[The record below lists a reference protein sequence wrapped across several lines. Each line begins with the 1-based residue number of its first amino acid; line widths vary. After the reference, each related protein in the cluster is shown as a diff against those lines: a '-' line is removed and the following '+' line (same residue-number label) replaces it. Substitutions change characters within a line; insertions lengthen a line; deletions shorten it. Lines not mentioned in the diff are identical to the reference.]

1 MNEEVKENEG
11 KALAKEM
18 NAIYIRTSAKLNTC
32 IEEMFNR
39 IGKKFINPNS
49 EITSNLTK
57 EEMIQKTE
65 KLRREQIKNNNK
77 NKNCC

>member
-11 KALAKEM
+11 KALAKEI

-39 IGKKFINPNS
+39 IGKKFI
-49 EITSNLTK
+49 K
-57 EEMIQKTE
+57 
-65 KLRREQIKNNNK
+65 IKK
-77 NKNCC
+77 D

>member
-11 KALAKEM
+11 KALAKEI

-39 IGKKFINPNS
+39 IGKKFINPW
-49 EITSNLTK
+49 K
-57 EEMIQKTE
+57 
-65 KLRREQIKNNNK
+65 IKGFK
-77 NKNCC
+77 NKFVELIK